1 MQLSFQQI
9 SAAIVFTGGLAAIL
23 SAEPAFARGC
33 YPNSAAAAV
42 RQVLDGGGTAE
53 QALRAAYEDGTYDGS
68 ETCLLRIK
76 GVLKR
81 GY

>member
-1 MQLSFQQI
+1 MKSRGLKRRLFFPIVGLGVMLAVQPALALGCRPYT
-9 SAAIVFTGGLAAIL
+9 AAIV
-23 SAEPAFARGC
+23 
-33 YPNSAAAAV
+33 V
-42 RQVLDGGGTAE
+42 RQVLDGGGTDE
-53 QALRAAYEDGTYDGS
+53 QALQAAYADGDYDGT